1 MLKRLFPPRKAARK
15 SRRLTLPQ
23 FGTGLSVA
31 AMDLNP
37 FRLCSGLKFLG
48 YFMFILVLGLIAIS
62 YDAVIV
68 ITCGPHLLDG
78 GSRSFFYFLIVAIFH
93 VLLILLTWSYLTVV
107 FRDPGSVPA
116 NWKGLPEEQDVE
128 KENFMSSNS
137 LAPDD
142 NSTMPS
148 SSEGTETRPTLGY
161 CNKCQNG
168 KPPRCHHCSVCQ
180 RCVLKMDHHCIWVVN
195 CVGARN
201 YKFFLLFV
209 LYTFLETV
217 MNTLV
222 LLPGFIKFF
231 GQANHHSS
239 SPGKLAITFLAFVLN
254 LAFALSLLCFV
265 VMHTSLLL
273 SNTTSVEVHEKKKN
287 LPWKYDVGWR
297 KNIEQVFGTRK
308 AIWLVPL
315 FSKEDLEKVDDG
327 YTYLPLCPTSY
338 ISKAVEL
345 RTVVES
351 PTVANPRPSSQQHPQ
366 SSVASSPSFVLCPLG
381 LLPWPL
387 ENEDDLHVEEE
398 NDEGTEMN
406 VNEADEEKADDEE
419 E

>member
-15 SRRLTLPQ
+15 LRRLTVPQ
-23 FGTGLSVA
+23 FGIGLSFG

-37 FRLCSGLKFLG
+37 FRLCSGFKFLG
-48 YFMFILVLGLIAIS
+48 YFIFILVLGLIAIS

-68 ITCGPHLLDG
+68 LTCGPHLLDG
-78 GSRSFFYFLIVAIFH
+78 GSRSFFYFLIVALFH

-116 NWKGLPEEQDVE
+116 NWKVLPEEHDVE
-128 KENFMSSNS
+128 NENFISSNS

-148 SSEGTETRPTLGY
+148 SSEGTERRPTPGY

-222 LLPGFIKFF
+222 LLPGFINFF
-231 GQANHHSS
+231 GQANHHSNK
-239 SPGKLAITFLAFVLN
+239 PGQLAITFLAFVLN

-273 SNTTSVEVHEKKKN
+273 SNTTSVERRQKGLIGPSGLSEKLAYMGYEKWPAKIARIFLARNSDPGQAKEWAGWVGPWAGAEVHEKKKN
-287 LPWKYDVGWR
+287 MPWKYDVGWR
-297 KNIEQVFGTRK
+297 NNIEQVFGTRK
-308 AIWLVPL
+308 AMWLVPL
-315 FSKEDLEKVDDG
+315 FSKEDLEKVPALHGLDF
-327 YTYLPLCPTSY
+327 PTRSD
-338 ISKAVEL
+338 V
-345 RTVVES
+345 
-351 PTVANPRPSSQQHPQ
+351 
-366 SSVASSPSFVLCPLG
+366 
-381 LLPWPL
+381 
-387 ENEDDLHVEEE
+387 
-398 NDEGTEMN
+398 N
-406 VNEADEEKADDEE
+406 V
-419 E
+419 